1 MNKLAMIALCFALVT
16 SAKAVDPK
24 LSDAAKEF
32 KAINKEWTVA
42 QNEYARLSDAANTAA
57 KRKLLP
63 DTNLFKT
70 TFADRFLK
78 FSETHP
84 GTKEELAALC
94 WASLNVPDSD
104 AGKKATT
111 ILLGGK
117 IANAVPDDLFY
128 AYNSS
133 RTKFNQDPRP
143 FIAATLACAKKS
155 LDHPQTPRL
164 LAWVCSSSSRTDFE
178 KPPEAFVEAA
188 ELITSKFAADP
199 GISHFCES
207 LIIDS
212 SPPWVGRF
220 EKHLQLI
227 VEKNKTPLVM
237 ATSRYALAAVVRSGG
252 VDTQSRAA
260 ELYSQF
266 IAEYD
271 GKARP
276 GVESTLLAEA
286 RHELKE
292 IQNCGLGNPA
302 KAIDGEDIDGKPLKL
317 SDHKGKVVLL
327 VFWSSTCGPCLK
339 DVPHEIEL
347 VEKFKGRPFVLL
359 GVNCDSDKNEA
370 LLAAKKAGMTWQSF
384 WDGIKGGDGP
394 ISSAYVV
401 GAWPTLYLI
410 DHAGVIREN
419 RLRGKRL
426 DGPLE
431 TYIAKAEAAAKADK
445 C

>member
-1 MNKLAMIALCFALVT
+1 MFKMAMSAVCLTFGFA
-16 SAKAVDPK
+16 ANAADPK

-42 QNEYARLSDAANTAA
+42 QKEYGRLYDAANTAA

-63 DTNLFKT
+63 DDDLIKT

-78 FSETHP
+78 FSEKHP
-84 GTKEELAALC
+84 GTKEELAALF
-94 WASLNVPDSD
+94 WASLNAPDSD
-104 AGKKATT
+104 GGKKATT

-117 IANAVPDDLFY
+117 IANAVPDDLVY
-128 AYNSS
+128 AQNAS
-133 RTKFNQDPRP
+133 RTLFGQDPRP

-155 LDHPQTPRL
+155 LDDPQAPRL
-164 LAWVCSSSSRTDFE
+164 LAWVCSSSSRNDIN

-188 ELITSKFAADP
+188 DLIAARFAADP

-207 LIIDS
+207 ISDYGHPAWS
-212 SPPWVGRF
+212 GQF
-220 EKHLQLI
+220 EKHLRLI

-237 ATSRYALAAVVRSGG
+237 ATSRYALASVVRTGG
-252 VDTQSRAA
+252 IDNQSSAA

-266 IAEYD
+266 IAEYE
-271 GKARP
+271 GKAQG
-276 GVESTLLAEA
+276 GVEPELLYQAQHA
-286 RHELKE
+286 LKE
-292 IQNCGLGNPA
+292 IQSCGLGSNA

-327 VFWSSTCGPCLK
+327 VFWASRCGPCFA
-339 DVPHEIEL
+339 DVPHEKEL

-370 LLAAKKAGMTWQSF
+370 KLAASTAALPWQSF
-384 WDGIKGGDGP
+384 WDVPTDDSGA
-394 ISSAYVV
+394 ISKAYVV
-401 GAWPTLYLI
+401 GGWPTVYVI

-445 C
+445 R